1 MVKIAIVTY
10 SLFGHIDSL
19 ARALKKGIES
29 AGGTADIYRVEETLS
44 DEILGKVGA
53 PEKPADIPVA
63 TPETLLEYD
72 AYLFGIPS
80 RFGALP
86 AQWAAFWD
94 KTAAL
99 WTKGSLNG
107 KVAGLFVSSAAFG
120 GGQESVLKNA
130 MNYLVHHGIIY
141 IPLGYKNAFA
151 ELANIDE
158 PHGGSPW
165 GAGTM
170 AASDLTRNPSDLELR
185 IAQIQGKTFYEVAAK
200 FVSAPSKTENK
211 TTEKTPIKKVDAP
224 KRQAEPVVEKKEP
237 ETKNNC
243 CVVM

>member
-1 MVKIAIVTY
+1 MVKVAIVTY
-10 SLFGHIDSL
+10 SLYGHIDSL
-19 ARALKKGIES
+19 ARALKKGVES

-44 DEILGKVGA
+44 DEILGKMKA

-72 AYLFGIPS
+72 AFLFGIPS

-94 KTAAL
+94 KTAGL

-107 KVAGLFVSSAAFG
+107 KVAGLFVSSASFG

-141 IPLGYKNAFA
+141 IPLGYKNALA

-170 AASDLTRNPSDLELR
+170 AGSDLSRNASDLELR
-185 IAQIQGKTFYEVAAK
+185 IAQIQGKTFYELAAK
-200 FVSAPSKTENK
+200 FVSAPSTAEKKITENP
-211 TTEKTPIKKVDAP
+211 TKKAEAP
-224 KRQAEPVVEKKEP
+224 KRQTEKVVEKKEP
-237 ETKNNC
+237 EPKNNC